1 MQKKVV
7 LKNFITLF
15 ILFLFFIFTLTGCSS
30 EEKDLKTK
38 TQEELSYIENQ
49 IITMM
54 NHMNQITF
62 SNYTLKEQ
70 LSKTKDESSNENS
83 ESASAGSSDS
93 NQGSE
98 NSSTQTGGEDS
109 SSENS
114 GNSESNNSDTSQNE
128 IKYVLKDN
136 NVLLVDRTN
145 VDWEYLKSNMEG
157 MYAKWSTTLVDLHQL
172 NINNEEILSFSN
184 MLDQTTIAIKEEDKI
199 KTLTNLANIYAY
211 LPNYLKQFSDDQQK
225 IDTTY
230 IKSNLL
236 NSYALVEQDRWDEVK
251 TEITTAIESL
261 STNMNSVDTT
271 TNYQGKTNK
280 VYVLLNE
287 LNNTINLKDK
297 DLYYMKYK
305 SVMEEIANF

>member
-7 LKNFITLF
+7 LKNFIALF

-30 EEKDLKTK
+30 DEKDLKTK
-38 TQEELSYIENQ
+38 TQEELSYIESQ

-83 ESASAGSSDS
+83 ESSSEGSSDS

-98 NSSTQTGGEDS
+98 NSSTEAGGDS

-114 GNSESNNSDTSQNE
+114 GSFEGSSSDSSQNE
-128 IKYVLKDN
+128 IKHVLKDN
-136 NVLLVDRTN
+136 NVLTADRTN
-145 VDWEYLKSNMEG
+145 VDWEYLKNNMEG

-211 LPNYLKQFSDDQQK
+211 LPNYLKQFSDNQQK
-225 IDTTY
+225 IDITY

-261 STNMNSVDTT
+261 SANMNSVDTT
-271 TNYQGKTNK
+271 KNNQGKTNK

-305 SVMEEIANF
+305 STMEEIANF

>member
-1 MQKKVV
+1 MQKKIV
-7 LKNFITLF
+7 LKNFIALF
-15 ILFLFFIFTLTGCSS
+15 ILLLFFIFTLTGCSS

-38 TQEELSYIENQ
+38 TQEELSYIESQ

-70 LSKTKDESSNENS
+70 LSKTKDENSNENN
-83 ESASAGSSDS
+83 ESNSAGSSDS
-93 NQGSE
+93 SQSSE
-98 NSSTQTGGEDS
+98 NASTEAGGDS
-109 SSENS
+109 SSESS
-114 GNSESNNSDTSQNE
+114 GSSESSSSDSSQNE

-136 NVLLVDRTN
+136 NVLTADRTN

-225 IDTTY
+225 IDITY
-230 IKSNLL
+230 VKSNLL

-271 TNYQGKTNK
+271 KNNQGKTNK

-305 SVMEEIANF
+305 SAMEEIANF